1 VGSEKRFKFIFS
13 KNVNMKKLVLSI
25 LVILGFMTVVNA
37 QTSPLK
43 DYVGKY
49 VSAAGS
55 PVAEVTITA
64 EDSAIVINSAM
75 GSTPLEKKGV
85 DTFYLAQYDALV
97 IFKRTADKTVESVSI
112 AVQGM
117 ELVGK
122 KETAASIA
130 GTKEEEF
137 QMEILAGKLEN

>member
-1 VGSEKRFKFIFS
+1 
-13 KNVNMKKLVLSI
+13 MKKLVLSI

-37 QTSPLK
+37 QTSPLT

-49 VSAAGS
+49 VFAAGS

-64 EDSAIVINSAM
+64 EESAIVINSAM

-97 IFKRTADKTVESVSI
+97 IFKRTSDKTVESVSI

-122 KETAASIA
+122 KEAASSIA

>member
-1 VGSEKRFKFIFS
+1 
-13 KNVNMKKLVLSI
+13 MKKLVLSI
-25 LVILGFMTVVNA
+25 VVILGFITVVNA
-37 QTSPLK
+37 QSSPFK

-49 VSAAGS
+49 VFAAGS
-55 PVAEVTITA
+55 PVAEVTLTA
-64 EDSAIVINSAM
+64 EDSSLVINSAM
-75 GSTPLEKKGV
+75 GSTTLEKKGM

-97 IFKRTADKTVESVSI
+97 IFKRTADKSIESISI

-122 KETAASIA
+122 KEAASSIA

-137 QMEILAGKLEN
+137 QLEILAEKLIH

>member
-1 VGSEKRFKFIFS
+1 
-13 KNVNMKKLVLSI
+13 MKKLVLSI

-37 QTSPLK
+37 QTTPFK

-49 VSAAGS
+49 VFAAGS
-55 PVAEVTITA
+55 PVAEVTMTA
-64 EDSAIVINSAM
+64 EEAALVINSAM

-97 IFKRTADKTVESVSI
+97 IFKRASDKSVESVSI

-122 KETAASIA
+122 KEATSSIA
-130 GTKEEEF
+130 GTKEEF
-137 QMEILAGKLEN
+137 QMQVFTEKVEN

>member
-1 VGSEKRFKFIFS
+1 
-13 KNVNMKKLVLSI
+13 MKKFVLSMV
-25 LVILGFMTVVNA
+25 VILGFITVVNA
-37 QTSPLK
+37 QSSPFK

-49 VSAAGS
+49 VFAAGS
-55 PVAEVTITA
+55 PVAEVTMTA
-64 EDSAIVINSAM
+64 EDSSLVINSAM
-75 GSTPLEKKGV
+75 GSTPLEKKGM

-97 IFKRTADKTVESVSI
+97 IFKRTADKSIESVSI

-122 KETAASIA
+122 KEAASSVA

-137 QMEILAGKLEN
+137 QLDLLAEKLIY

>member
-1 VGSEKRFKFIFS
+1 MV
-13 KNVNMKKLVLSI
+13 
-25 LVILGFMTVVNA
+25 VILGFITVVNA
-37 QTSPLK
+37 QSSPFK

-49 VSAAGS
+49 VFAAGS
-55 PVAEVTITA
+55 PVAEVTMTA
-64 EDSAIVINSAM
+64 EDSSLVINSAM
-75 GSTPLEKKGV
+75 GSTPLEKKGI

-97 IFKRTADKTVESVSI
+97 IFKRTADKSIESVSI

-122 KETAASIA
+122 KEAASSVA

-137 QMEILAGKLEN
+137 QSDLLAEKLIY